1 MRGSHEELVPGLL
14 KVRIRARGTL
24 LKRTANP
31 GQNDLRVILLFLIVA
46 ATIRVRGAQFQL
58 QVNLNLHPPAPLPF
72 MLRRINILVA
82 VLPSIRESLHNSRKN
97 YLQHEY

>member
-14 KVRIRARGTL
+14 KVTIGARGTL
-24 LKRTANP
+24 MKRTANP
-31 GQNDLRVILLFLIVA
+31 GQNDLQVILLFLVAA
-46 ATIRVRGAQFQL
+46 ATIRVRGAQDQL
-58 QVNLNLHPPAPLPF
+58 QSNLNLHPPAPLPC

-97 YLQHEY
+97 YLQNE